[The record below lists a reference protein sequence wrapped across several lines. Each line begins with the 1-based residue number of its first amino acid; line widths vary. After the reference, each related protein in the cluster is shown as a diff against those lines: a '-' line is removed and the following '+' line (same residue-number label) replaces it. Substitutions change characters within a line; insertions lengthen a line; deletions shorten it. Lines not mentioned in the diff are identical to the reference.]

1 MPPALLKV
9 GNNANQSTLP
19 APSPPSPPSR
29 APTDTP
35 SHFPFRERKM
45 HAAHSSGNS
54 WGAFTWTSFL
64 CRISSFLVA
73 SLEFPPTLARSL
85 ALPCRLLR
93 VGARKI
99 ILPLCCL
106 LRSRPRRAGQRGQRR
121 RRQPTSMRH
130 QTDPMI
136 RHRRLSGSPA
146 SLRYTSAQAAAQISP
161 ERTSN
166 T

>member
-1 MPPALLKV
+1 MRINRPCLR
-9 GNNANQSTLP
+9 LP
-19 APSPPSPPSR
+19 LPRPR

-45 HAAHSSGNS
+45 HAALLDLLTRVATVGEHLRGRHFFAAFLLS
-54 WGAFTWTSFL
+54 WL
-64 CRISSFLVA
+64 PRSSFHQR
-73 SLEFPPTLARSL
+73 SLARSPL
-85 ALPCRLLR
+85 SAASCRGEENYSSIVLSSG
-93 VGARKI
+93 VAAA
-99 ILPLCCL
+99 
-106 LRSRPRRAGQRGQRR
+106 PRRAERATAAA

-166 T
+166 TLRCF

>member
-1 MPPALLKV
+1 MRINRPCLR
-9 GNNANQSTLP
+9 LP
-19 APSPPSPPSR
+19 R

-73 SLEFPPTLARSL
+73 CLPRSSFHQRSLVRSL

-106 LRSRPRRAGQRGQRR
+106 LGSPPRRAGQRGQRR

-166 T
+166 TLRCI